1 MKKIDY
7 KDYYWQNDLV
17 RLRAMKPEDWKE
29 HYYNCFDSK
38 ARRMLQYELELP
50 PTIEKNK
57 EDIESFSNFKP
68 ETKRLM
74 FTIENLEGTN
84 VGAFN
89 LNSIDERN
97 GTFSIGIQVDR
108 DHRGKGYGTAAMEI
122 LLDYAFN
129 ERRLNKFNVSVI
141 EGNIGSATMLEKLGC
156 IQEGIRREMI
166 FTQGKYKDEILYGLT
181 RSEFNQKFNLANNFS
196 EL

>member
-1 MKKIDY
+1 
-7 KDYYWQNDLV
+7 
-17 RLRAMKPEDWKE
+17 
-29 HYYNCFDSK
+29 
-38 ARRMLQYELELP
+38 MLQYELELP

-97 GTFSIGIQVDR
+97 GTFSIGIQIDR
-108 DHRGKGYGTAAMEI
+108 DHRGKGYGTAAMQI